1 MDGDWAAWS
10 IHSVITGRSAI
21 RWRSDRKGPCGIAVP
36 EWIGVGPAYHW
47 NAEAARSA
55 DVGLRFWG
63 FVTTGPL
70 TLLMLANLAAA
81 WLTRGPERR
90 WWLGAALAALVDRAF
105 TFAYFIP
112 TMLKLMREDGLAES
126 QATAL
131 ALPWANLNDLRLA
144 TVLAAWLAAL

>member
-90 WWLGAALAALVDRAF
+90 WWLGAALAAL
-105 TFAYFIP
+105 
-112 TMLKLMREDGLAES
+112 K
-126 QATAL
+126 AL
-131 ALPWANLNDLRLA
+131 SLR
-144 TVLAAWLAAL
+144 